1 MIITVKVKLRSK
13 LSKIEKIE
21 DLFAGENQYKVWVK
35 SPPVDGRA
43 NEEVI
48 QILSDYFH
56 HRKDLIKIIKG
67 QSSTLKVIELSD
79 YFLKFAL

>member
-13 LSKIEKIE
+13 LSKMEKIE

-35 SPPVDGRA
+35 SPPVDGKA
-43 NEEVI
+43 NEEVV
-48 QILSDYFH
+48 QIVSDYFN
-56 HRKDLIKIIKG
+56 HRKGLIKIIKG

-79 YFLKFAL
+79 YF